1 MFSRIRRRITYTNV
15 AMTLALVFAMSG
27 GAFAATKYL
36 ITSTKQIK
44 PSVLAQLKGK
54 NGKNGTNGINGVNG
68 AAGAQGPQGAK
79 GDTGAA
85 GSPGAKGDTGGAGSP
100 GAKGSTVLN
109 GAGAPSAGT
118 GVNGDFYIDTTNN
131 NIYGPKTAGGWG
143 SLTALK
149 GAAGAAGSPWTVGGV
164 LPTGESE
171 KGTWAS
177 INSLPT
183 EEDVVGVSISYTIPL
198 EHEPTA
204 HFIGTNKELAGE
216 AHESPAI
223 ASGECKGEA
232 GKPEAAAGNLCVFA
246 QNLLYEEFVSFVE
259 PDNKVG
265 IAFTIKYGTGA
276 YIPGYGALGD
286 GTWAVTAG

>member
-131 NIYGPKTAGGWG
+131 NIYGPKAAGAWG

-149 GAAGAAGSPWTVGGV
+149 GAPGAPGSPWTVGGV

-171 KGTWAS
+171 KGTWAA

-183 EEDVVGVSISYTIPL
+183 EKDAVGVSISYTIPL
-198 EHEPTA
+198 ENAPTA
-204 HFIGTNKELAGE
+204 HFI
-216 AHESPAI
+216 
-223 ASGECKGEA
+223 ASGETTECPG
-232 GKPEAAAGNLCVFA
+232 GVGNPEATPGNLCVFA
-246 QNLLYEEFVSFVE
+246 GLLLYEEFVSFIE

-265 IAFTIKYGTGA
+265 IVFSIKYGEGA
-276 YIPGYGALGD
+276 YVPGYGAVGD